1 MKQWLTLPGSSYIEC
16 SHLFPFSCSNFSKSS
31 FCYEQALGQ
40 RHQCQCQCI
49 RVQHTVIPAHML
61 SMENNTRISLFVA
74 ELYLRN
80 RVSDHHFSASS
91 RPTGLRLSHGESMI
105 QLPSL
110 LLNASVSLPCGTRNL
125 TISAYLCWHLAAR
138 SMTSQYS
145 ASQQMPIL
153 YTVSGTHYF
162 QSFDIFYQHLALHV
176 NHYVYARAARS

>member
-1 MKQWLTLPGSSYIEC
+1 MKQWLTSPGSSCIEC
-16 SHLFPFSCSNFSKSS
+16 SRLFPFSCSTFSKSS

-40 RHQCQCQCI
+40 RHQSQSQCI
-49 RVQHTVIPAHML
+49 RVQHTVIPARMP
-61 SMENNTRISLFVA
+61 SMENNTRVSLFVT

-80 RVSDHHFSASS
+80 RVSDHHVSAFS
-91 RPTGLRLSHGESMI
+91 RPTGLRLSHGESMF

-110 LLNASVSLPCGTRNL
+110 LLNASVLLCGTRNL

-145 ASQQMPIL
+145 ASQQIPIL